1 MSEKSAHFET
11 TCVHAGRHVDPA
23 TGAVAPPIHLSTT
36 FERKPDYAPEG
47 YVYGRSANPNRDQ
60 LEACLAALEGGT
72 TAIAFASGAA
82 AASAVFQSLKPGDHV
97 ICTRDAYHGVLRIL
111 REIMSTWELK
121 VSYVDASDLAALQ
134 AAVTRDTRLIWV
146 ESPSNPLLKLTD
158 IAAVADI
165 ARRADAYAVCDSTFA
180 TPALQNPLALG
191 MDLVM
196 HSTTKYIGGHSDVI
210 GGALVTNDAEIHEA
224 CRFYQNAAGGVPSP
238 FDSFL
243 VQRGLKTLAVRM
255 ERHQANAFEVAS
267 VLQGH
272 ARVGRLFFPGF
283 ADHPGH
289 AAAKRQMT
297 GFPGMISF
305 ELKGGRPAVERFV
318 QRLKVFT
325 FAESLGGVESLAC
338 HPTTM
343 THGAIPQADRERIG
357 ITEGLMRLS
366 VGIEDAED
374 LKEDI
379 SQALE

>member
-196 HSTTKYIGGHSDVI
+196 HSTTKYIGGHSDVT
-210 GGALVTNDAEIHEA
+210 GGALVARESGAWAERL
-224 CRFYQNAAGGVPSP
+224 RFLQGAGGAVPSP
-238 FDSFL
+238 FDCWML
-243 VQRGLKTLAVRM
+243 LRGTATLGVRL
-255 ERHQANAFEVAS
+255 QAQSATALS
-267 VLQGH
+267 L
-272 ARVGRLFFPGF
+272 ARWLEKHPKVEQVF
-283 ADHPGH
+283 HPGLESHPQH
-289 AAAKRQMT
+289 ALARRQMR
-297 GFPGMISF
+297 GFGAMLSF
-305 ELKGGRPAVERFV
+305 NARGGETAARQVTTRV
-318 QRLKVFT
+318 KLFT
-325 FAESLGGVESLAC
+325 RATSLGGVESLIEHRAAVEGPES
-338 HPTTM
+338 PTPKQLIRVSAGLE
-343 THGAIPQADRERIG
+343 HVDDLIAD
-357 ITEGLMRLS
+357 L
-366 VGIEDAED
+366 D
-374 LKEDI
+374 
-379 SQALE
+379 QALA

>member
-196 HSTTKYIGGHSDVI
+196 HSTTKYIGGHSDVT
-210 GGALVTNDAEIHEA
+210 GGALVARESGAWAERL
-224 CRFYQNAAGGVPSP
+224 RFLQGAGGAVPSP
-238 FDSFL
+238 FDCWML
-243 VQRGLKTLAVRM
+243 LRGTATLGVRL
-255 ERHQANAFEVAS
+255 QAQSATALS
-267 VLQGH
+267 L
-272 ARVGRLFFPGF
+272 ARWLEKHPKVEQVF
-283 ADHPGH
+283 HPGLESHPQH
-289 AAAKRQMT
+289 ALARRQMR
-297 GFPGMISF
+297 GFGAMLSF
-305 ELKGGRPAVERFV
+305 NARGGETAARQATTRVK
-318 QRLKVFT
+318 LFT
-325 FAESLGGVESLAC
+325 RATSLGGVESLIEHRAAVEGPES
-338 HPTTM
+338 PTPKQLIRVSAGLE
-343 THGAIPQADRERIG
+343 HVDDLIAD
-357 ITEGLMRLS
+357 L
-366 VGIEDAED
+366 D
-374 LKEDI
+374 
-379 SQALE
+379 QALA